1 MGQVRRFDAWWRR
14 HSRDRR
20 KSVLVTFD
28 NYITSVFLYW
38 DYARARLEAA
48 TKRPWLLQAADAID
62 PGDLNK
68 FHTVIVVRG
77 HSRRCLEIM
86 QRAKQ
91 HGCRTIY
98 DLDDDLLRLH
108 EAFSDVNNP
117 WVQTF
122 GAARPE
128 IEAMLREAD
137 VVKVYGEAAV
147 GSFRSYNERVVAIR
161 PFQIF
166 DRDAPRPLSQRLPLS
181 VGFLG
186 SYFKD
191 DEFGPVLSAIRR
203 IRREGHPLYFE
214 FFGFM
219 PRELQNDAEIS
230 HIPWHSSYPEYR
242 AKLAA
247 LEWHIGLAPLRDLQ
261 FHRGKTNAKYRE
273 YASAGIA
280 GIYSDAHIY
289 RSTVVQRKTGII
301 VEQENEQAWYGAILE
316 LAADARLRDSI
327 GQNAFADVKANYRV
341 EDYVASVATLIQELP
356 APRAV
361 RE

>member
-1 MGQVRRFDAWWRR
+1 MAAA
-14 HSRDRR
+14 SR
-20 KSVLVTFD
+20 
-28 NYITSVFLYW
+28 
-38 DYARARLEAA
+38 
-48 TKRPWLLQAADAID
+48 DAID

-117 WVQTF
+117 GVQTF

-186 SYFKD
+186 SHFKD

-230 HIPWHSSYPEYR
+230 HIPWHSSYPVSRQASCPRVES
-242 AKLAA
+242 AS
-247 LEWHIGLAPLRDLQ
+247 
-261 FHRGKTNAKYRE
+261 HRC
-273 YASAGIA
+273 
-280 GIYSDAHIY
+280 
-289 RSTVVQRKTGII
+289 
-301 VEQENEQAWYGAILE
+301 AICN
-316 LAADARLRDSI
+316 SI
-327 GQNAFADVKANYRV
+327 GARPMPNTGNMLRL
-341 EDYVASVATLIQELP
+341 ASPGSTPTHTSIV
-356 APRAV
+356 PRWFSE
-361 RE
+361 RRG